1 MRRRLLYSLIGI
13 VVVALAAL
21 SGNLIAGNRPT
32 LGLDLQGGVSVTLE
46 PIGEY
51 DSASVDVA
59 VEVIRQRVDSLGV
72 AEPEIIRQGDTVVV
86 NLPGVKE
93 QRRALDLIGK
103 TGEVLM
109 RPVLQSGTPNPDA
122 GTSTTVA
129 GTATTVAGTATT
141 VARATTTVAGATE
154 TTVGQ
159 TTTSL
164 LLPASTTPT
173 ESGGLGSTRRPVRS
187 ATTVAEPA
195 APDTAVPVSTDSVPT
210 DSVVPEA
217 RTLDA
222 AAPETTALEAT
233 PMAAAAPPMA
243 AAAPV
248 DTTSATPTT
257 LPAAGTAAGSPQVSV
272 TNDPGQQAI
281 LEGSDGLVY
290 FTGPA
295 GATGE
300 VFENDAV
307 AEIANG
313 AWVVNVSLRG
323 GVQGEGAWNAL
334 ANDCFNRSSTCPT
347 GQIAIVLD
355 GVVISAPVVQTN
367 NFQGSVQISGDF
379 SESEAVDLAKIL
391 EFGAVPVQ
399 FDTPTAQTVSATL
412 GEDSLQAAIV
422 AGLAGV
428 ALVLAFLVFYYRRLA
443 FVVIG
448 GLIVSGMLQWSV
460 ISWLSQT
467 NGLALSLAG
476 VTGIIVSIG
485 VTVDSYVVF
494 FEKLKDDVLAGR
506 TLRNSATR
514 SFNAAWRTILA
525 ADTVSLL
532 GAVILWFLTVGSV
545 RGFAFFL
552 GLSTLCDMIIAY
564 FFTRPTV
571 ILLSRSK
578 WMNAKK
584 VFGVRARKTSMNSEA
599 ISEGV
604 AS

>member
-1 MRRRLLYSLIGI
+1 MRRRLLFSLIGI
-13 VVVALAAL
+13 VAVSAIAFSA
-21 SGNLIAGNRPT
+21 NLIAGNNPT

-51 DSASVDVA
+51 DSAAIDVA

-72 AEPEIIRQGDTVVV
+72 AEPEIIRQDDTVVV

-93 QRRALDLIGK
+93 QKRALDLIGK

-109 RPVLQSGTPNPDA
+109 RPVLQVGTPNPE
-122 GTSTTVA
+122 G
-129 GTATTVAGTATT
+129 AT
-141 VARATTTVAGATE
+141 TTTVAGAT
-154 TTVGQ
+154 TTSVAGEAGGTASTVAGEAGGTSTSILG
-159 TTTSL
+159 TTTSVV
-164 LLPASTTPT
+164 AETTSTTPT

-187 ATTVAEPA
+187 VTTI
-195 APDTAVPVSTDSVPT
+195 PVTT
-210 DSVVPEA
+210 
-217 RTLDA
+217 
-222 AAPETTALEAT
+222 AAPETTVAATTIPQTTVATETTAPATTVAAVAEAT
-233 PMAAAAPPMA
+233 TDSAVPLAAAPG
-243 AAAPV
+243 
-248 DTTSATPTT
+248 DTTTTVVAPTDT
-257 LPAAGTAAGSPQVSV
+257 TAPQVSV
-272 TNDPGQQAI
+272 TNDPTQQAI

-300 VFENDAV
+300 VFENDAS
-307 AEIANG
+307 AEIVNG
-313 AWVVNVSLRG
+313 GWVVNVSLRG
-323 GVQGEGAWNAL
+323 GPAGEGTWNAL
-334 ANDCFNRSSTCPT
+334 ADQCFTRSVTCPT

-355 GVVISAPVVQTN
+355 GVVISAPVAQTN

-412 GEDSLQAAIV
+412 GEDSLRAAVIS
-422 AGLAGV
+422 GLLGV
-428 ALVLAFLVFYYRRLA
+428 LLVLAFLVFYYRRLA

-448 GLIVSGMLQWSV
+448 GLAVSGMIQWSI

-532 GAVILWFLTVGSV
+532 GATVLWFLTVGSV

-552 GLSTLCDMIIAY
+552 GLSTLCDMIVAY

-571 ILLSRSK
+571 VLMARSK
-578 WMNAKK
+578 WMNAQK
-584 VFGVRARKTSMNSEA
+584 VFGVRARKTSMNSEP